1 MKTFSAVLALLV
13 ALCAPMALAQPNPAA
28 QAKKVPALG
37 PGDKMGTV
45 KSFNDAKAYGFIA
58 QDDKG
63 ADLFVSIG
71 AIDMPGF
78 KTLKPGE
85 RVIYQVFTTP
95 KGSQAAHVRPVH

>member
-1 MKTFSAVLALLV
+1 MKTLSAVLALLL
-13 ALCAPMALAQPNPAA
+13 ALGAPYALAQPNPAA
-28 QAKKVPALG
+28 QAKKAPALG

-45 KSFNDAKAYGFIA
+45 KWFNDAKAYGFIA

-71 AIDMPGF
+71 AIDMTGF

-85 RVIYQVFTTP
+85 RVIYQVLATP
-95 KGSQAAHVRPVH
+95 KGTQAMHVRPVR